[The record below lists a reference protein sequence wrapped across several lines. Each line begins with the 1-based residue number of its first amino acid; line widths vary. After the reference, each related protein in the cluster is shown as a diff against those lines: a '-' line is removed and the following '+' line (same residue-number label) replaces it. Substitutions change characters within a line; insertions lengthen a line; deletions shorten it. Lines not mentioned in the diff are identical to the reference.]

1 MRAAIPHQL
10 PKEEVRR
17 RLNENIGDLENFVPG
32 GAEVSN
38 GWKSEDV
45 MALEVGAMGQQIT
58 GEIQIEEHQVVFA
71 IELPGM
77 LSFVEP
83 MIEKA
88 IRSQAPKLLEPPKD

>member
-17 RLNENIGDLENFVPG
+17 RLRENIGELKDFVPG
-32 GAEVSN
+32 GAKVGN
-38 GWKSEDV
+38 HWKSEDV
-45 MALEVGAMGQQIT
+45 LAIEVGAMGQSIT
-58 GEIQIEEHQVVFA
+58 GDIIVEEHQVIFQ

-83 MIEKA
+83 MIQSA
-88 IRSQAPKLLEPPKD
+88 IRSQAPKLLAPPET